1 MKNLLI
7 VFLFTPIIIFSDNSH
22 LFHIETRLRVV
33 NEKTL
38 YVIVQIDN
46 KSGRRISQLSG
57 FLTES
62 DINGKIISEK
72 KIVHINSKDPILINN
87 QTSSRGLTFPFNK
100 KLDHKFKYNINKI
113 VFQNDFREFIWTKKE
128 GLIRIN

>member
-7 VFLFTPIIIFSDNSH
+7 VFLFTPIIIFSNNNP
-22 LFHIETRLRVV
+22 LFEIETRLRIV

-57 FLTES
+57 FLTQS
-62 DINGKIISEK
+62 TYNGNIISEK
-72 KIVHINSKDPILINN
+72 KIIHINSKGPILIED
-87 QTSSRGLTFPFNK
+87 QTSIRGLTFPFDKN
-100 KLDHKFKYNINKI
+100 LDHRFKYNINKI
-113 VFQNDFREFIWTKKE
+113 VFQNDYREFIWTEKE

>member
-7 VFLFTPIIIFSDNSH
+7 VFLFTPIIIFSDNNP
-22 LFHIETRLRVV
+22 LFYIETRLRVI
-33 NEKTL
+33 NEKAL

-57 FLTES
+57 FLTQS
-62 DINGKIISEK
+62 TFNGNIISEK
-72 KIVHINSKDPILINN
+72 KIVHINSKDPILIDN
-87 QTSSRGLTFPFNK
+87 QTSIRGLTFPFNK
-100 KLDHKFKYNINKI
+100 NLDHRFKYNINKI
-113 VFQNDFREFIWTKKE
+113 VFQNDYREFIWTEKE